1 MPQGAIDCW
10 LFMSCLELSQT
21 LKRKCD
27 DLSSTSENEEVTVV
41 PSMTYDEMALEM
53 ANLWDLARKKV
64 IFE

>member
-1 MPQGAIDCW
+1 
-10 LFMSCLELSQT
+10 MSCLELSQT